1 MSIQRICALLAG
13 LWGGVLLAIGA
24 LAAPA
29 AFAVA
34 PSDVAGRIAGRLFR
48 QEAYAALA
56 VSMLLFIMLRRL
68 ARDRAEQARGSVFS
82 GEMLLAL
89 AALFLTVVGY
99 FALQP
104 AMEAARMGQGAWS
117 FGALHGLSAA
127 AFGLKGLVVLALAWR
142 LSRPAAG

>member
-1 MSIQRICALLAG
+1 MTLQRLCLLLAA
-13 LWGGVLLAIGA
+13 LWAGVLLAIGA

-34 PSDVAGRIAGRLFR
+34 PTDVAGRIAGRLFR

-56 VSMLLFIMLRRL
+56 LSMLLFMMLRRV
-68 ARDRAEQARGSVFS
+68 ARDRAERGLGSVFS

-89 AALFLTVVGY
+89 AALFMTVAGY

-104 AMEAARMGQGAWS
+104 LMEAARAGQGRWS
-117 FGALHGLSAA
+117 FGALHGASAI
-127 AFGLKGLVVLALAWR
+127 AFGLKGLVVLGLAWR
-142 LSRPAAG
+142 LSRPQTS